1 MHAMSISH
9 GYDMQH
15 WELEGVGGRKQVV
28 YRGVGLGGGGHCR
41 RRMTGWGRPVCGFEC
56 FLSFSSSSIF
66 CFLVVDL
73 VVPCGGVF

>member
-28 YRGVGLGGGGHCR
+28 YRGVGLGGGG
-41 RRMTGWGRPVCGFEC
+41 T
-56 FLSFSSSSIF
+56 LSSADDGMGPACLWI
-66 CFLVVDL
+66 
-73 VVPCGGVF
+73 